1 MENTHRCQRCGLYT
15 KKNSK
20 TFCKHWD
27 VTFPELQWICF
38 KGGSDVSTVVGQP
51 RHQTEMAM
59 RASFSQVCMENPT
72 MNMFQEL

>member
-1 MENTHRCQRCGLYT
+1 MWIVHKE
-15 KKNSK
+15 
-20 TFCKHWD
+20 KHF
-27 VTFPELQWICF
+27 VSSGTLPFQNCNGF
-38 KGGSDVSTVVGQP
+38 KRGSDVSTVVGQP